1 MEKVTENSSFMYTI
15 WLVLALICMG
25 YYIVC
30 ATYAGV
36 GSSFIFI
43 WLLGAVFFGLVF
55 AVRVLEIK
63 GIIHVAKV
71 LRICFIVIMAT
82 GASLFIFIEALIIK
96 GMMAK
101 PKDNCDYIIVLG
113 CQIIHSS
120 QHRRVRKTDAPVPDS
135 PPSLQSL
142 SHLPG

>member
-15 WLVLALICMG
+15 WLVLALICLG

-55 AVRVLEIK
+55 VVRVLEIK

-71 LRICFIVIMAT
+71 LRIY
-82 GASLFIFIEALIIK
+82 S
-96 GMMAK
+96 
-101 PKDNCDYIIVLG
+101 DNGNWCVSFYFYR
-113 CQIIHSS
+113 S
-120 QHRRVRKTDAPVPDS
+120 TDN
-135 PPSLQSL
+135 
-142 SHLPG
+142 

>member
-1 MEKVTENSSFMYTI
+1 MYTI

-71 LRICFIVIMAT
+71 LRICFIVIMST
-82 GASLFIFIEALIIK
+82 GAFLFIFIEALIIK

-113 CQIIHSS
+113 CQIRGDHITRSLKNRLDVAVSYAIECLDFACFNWFSS
-120 QHRRVRKTDAPVPDS
+120 ISAIF
-135 PPSLQSL
+135 
-142 SHLPG
+142 